1 MSKTPPPGVAAT
13 IVESSG
19 SQPLYAASGKY
30 LDIEPFRG
38 LVCLCIVLMHILRFG
53 AGDNLLVSAVG
64 RTQADLLIQFRFGYE
79 SFYVIA
85 GYFLAYSFRRTENN
99 YLSVPRYLVRRFLRI
114 ALPYWLA
121 LGLATLDLVLPNW
134 ILGHENPIPSAGSLA
149 AHAAFVQD
157 VFGYPSIC
165 VVFWSIAS
173 YVQYQFLWVAVF
185 WCVRRLHRRPDPA
198 SVKVWMYRVNVAVFY
213 ASLLYNL
220 SPSALP
226 WRLPSIA
233 CYFALGSI
241 IFQYSVYLRNPVRL
255 WSPVLACLVYG
266 IAVMNSRFIAAA
278 ATATI
283 LHLLTTHEIEL
294 PRIGIVQVLGW
305 IGRHSYSIYL
315 THAVVA
321 YRVLN
326 YFANHTRG
334 TFPGKNGLVVLV
346 TLAAVFSC
354 AALFYRWMEQ
364 PLAQLSKRV
373 SYRR

>member
-1 MSKTPPPGVAAT
+1 MSEKAPPIAAAT
-13 IVESSG
+13 TVESRG
-19 SQPLYAASGKY
+19 SQPPYAALGKY

-53 AGDNLLVSAVG
+53 AGDEFLVSILG
-64 RTQADLLIQFRFGYE
+64 RSKADLLIHVRFGYE

-114 ALPYWLA
+114 ALPYWPA

-134 ILGHENPIPSAGSLA
+134 ILGHANPVPSPGSLA

-173 YVQYQFLWVAVF
+173 YVQYQFLWAAVF
-185 WCVRRLHRRPDPA
+185 WCVRRLHRRRDPV
-198 SVKVWMYRVNVAVFY
+198 SVKAWMYRVNVAVFY
-213 ASLLYNL
+213 ASLAYNV
-220 SPSALP
+220 SPSDLS

-233 CYFALGSI
+233 CYFALGAI
-241 IFQYSVYLRNPVRL
+241 VFRYSSFTRSPVRL

-266 IAVMNSRFIAAA
+266 VAVMNSRFIAAA

-294 PRIGIVQVLGW
+294 PHNGVVQVLSW
-305 IGRHSYSIYL
+305 IGRRSYSIYL
-315 THAVVA
+315 THAIVA

-326 YFANHTRG
+326 YFANHSQSE
-334 TFPGKNGLVVLV
+334 FPGKNGLVVLV
-346 TLAAVFSC
+346 ALAAVFSC
-354 AALFYRWMEQ
+354 AAWYYRRIEL
-364 PLAQLSKRV
+364 PLAQIAQGV
-373 SYRR
+373 SYRQ